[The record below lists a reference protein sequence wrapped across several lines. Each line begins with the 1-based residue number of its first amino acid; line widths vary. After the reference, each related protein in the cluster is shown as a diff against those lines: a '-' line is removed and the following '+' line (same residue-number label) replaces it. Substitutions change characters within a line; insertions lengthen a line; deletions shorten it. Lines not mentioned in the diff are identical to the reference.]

1 MSDLP
6 STVEGLDVN
15 QVEDGLVVYDASRDR
30 IHYLN
35 ATAAAVFT
43 LCDGT
48 RSRQGIVEA
57 VAIVFGPNAV
67 APSEVDACITQLEGE
82 GVVQ

>member
-6 STVEGLDVN
+6 SAVAGLEVN
-15 QVEDGLVVYDASRDR
+15 QVKDGLVVYDAGRDR

-43 LCDGT
+43 LCDGA
-48 RSRQGIVEA
+48 RYRQGIVDA

-67 APSEVDACITQLEGE
+67 SPGEVDACITQLEDE
-82 GVVQ
+82 GLVR